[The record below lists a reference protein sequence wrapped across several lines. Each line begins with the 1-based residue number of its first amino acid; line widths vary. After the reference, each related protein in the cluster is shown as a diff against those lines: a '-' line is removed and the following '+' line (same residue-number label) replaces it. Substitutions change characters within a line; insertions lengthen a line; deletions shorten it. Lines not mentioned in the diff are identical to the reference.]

1 MKTDRDIVT
10 VYGRPGCVACRATTN
25 RFDKY
30 GVEYHYID
38 LEAPGVN
45 KEPARALAQLAGT
58 TALPLVVVDHP
69 DKARTLWGGLDI
81 DNIHR
86 LTAKA

>member
-1 MKTDRDIVT
+1 M
-10 VYGRPGCVACRATTN
+10 N
-25 RFDKY
+25 Q
-30 GVEYHYID
+30 
-38 LEAPGVN
+38 
-45 KEPARALAQLAGT
+45 EPARALAKLAGT

-69 DKARTLWGGLDI
+69 DKDRTVWGGLDI

>member
-10 VYGRPGCVACRATTN
+10 VYGRPGCIACRATTN

-45 KEPARALAQLAGT
+45 KEPAHTLAQLTGSS
-58 TALPLVVVDHP
+58 ALPLVVVDHP
-69 DKARTLWGGLDI
+69 DSNRTVWSGLDI
-81 DNIHR
+81 DNINR
-86 LTAKA
+86 LTVKA